1 MGGSG
6 VLLMSAAEQ
15 TTGASKLK
23 KKNNFFITAP
33 STQVFMDIWQL
44 LSIVVANYFC
54 RVYYR

>member
-33 STQVFMDIWQL
+33 STQVFMDIWR
-44 LSIVVANYFC
+44 SSPIVAANYFC
-54 RVYYR
+54 YAYYR